1 MPVFRRF
8 QAQQRTLF
16 YLFEIKYLFMLSL
29 VEKCGIMKYTFKKEA
44 IMEDIKLIIAKN
56 ITDLRKKHGITQA
69 ELAEKLNYTDKAVS
83 KWERGASV
91 PDIAVLKDIAVLF
104 SVTID
109 YLTEEEHNEPLPPP
123 PVVTDKRRMRNFGF
137 ITGMSILLVVLI
149 ATFIFVSISFFSPH
163 TPFRWIPFLYAVPVS
178 MIVWLI
184 HFHQITSPINGVLLP
199 HQEAVVKYHFH
210 QYNLFVPVKQLN
222 VYANKTKIISADSDS
237 CADP

>member
-1 MPVFRRF
+1 
-8 QAQQRTLF
+8 
-16 YLFEIKYLFMLSL
+16 
-29 VEKCGIMKYTFKKEA
+29 
-44 IMEDIKLIIAKN
+44 MEDIKLIIAKN

-184 HFHQITSPINGVLLP
+184 FNSLWFN
-199 HQEAVVKYHFH
+199 KRR
-210 QYNLFVPVKQLN
+210 NFV
-222 VYANKTKIISADSDS
+222 IISLLMWSVLCSVHITLQLFGFNTWLIYVLGIPGQAIIVMWSRLKFKM
-237 CADP
+237 